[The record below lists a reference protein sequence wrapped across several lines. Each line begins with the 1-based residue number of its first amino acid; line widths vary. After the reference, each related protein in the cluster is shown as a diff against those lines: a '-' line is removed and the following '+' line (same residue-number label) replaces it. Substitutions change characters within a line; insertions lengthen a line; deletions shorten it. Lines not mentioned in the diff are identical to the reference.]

1 MATSS
6 SLMKTTLHNSIA
18 DGLYNEISS
27 RYARYYY
34 FLGRTLTWEAEL
46 TPPTPIDSFAY
57 ELETRNEIITA
68 KEIKPTDVAYV
79 ILRHDWVNGTTY
91 DQFDDQYS
99 TEVQGIN
106 LTSGGYSYGSA
117 PNVYIGSQ
125 GAVTWAANTS
135 YTYGQM
141 LKIVVS
147 ATVQRTYLVTNTGV
161 SGTTAPTHTTG
172 TVLNGTG
179 TLMLQYFAHS
189 DANGTGATAEA
200 TVLDGQVIDIELTAR
215 GTGYTSEPT
224 VVIIGG
230 NGATAVAHAVVTV
243 APSGAQ
249 KLENAIFYV
258 VTDEYNVYQCLD
270 NNNGGSSTVKPT
282 GTSYDAI
289 ETTDG
294 YVWKFLY
301 NIPIALRN
309 KFLTDVYMPVVT
321 ALRDQFYSAG
331 TLKTI
336 RLDQTGSGYTS
347 GSIIVQGDGY
357 ATFEELYLTTKTLTS
372 GGSGYTSATVSISPP
387 FDGVATWSATST
399 VLVNQKLTYQNNI
412 YRVAVGGITGSSGPV
427 HRHNTVKNGTAA
439 LEYIGTTAT
448 AETVITNSTVTVGSF
463 TIGKIYTIASMG
475 TTTSTQWNTIAGT
488 SAITYT
494 VGSVFTAAL
503 AGTGLG
509 NGTATFKTITDL
521 TLYGMINK
529 VQIVGGGS
537 GYASPPVVNFSGGSG
552 TGAAAV
558 AVLQNG
564 SIIRVVVTDPGYDY
578 TSAPTITFGTLWT
591 GLTSLTNIGD
601 QIFFSNRLYTV
612 ASTGFTG
619 SVAPIHVSGTATN
632 SPAFAASTALTLNS
646 TVFVSNRLYKV
657 TTAGTTHASTVPS
670 HTTGTVTNGTAA
682 LLYLGEPATLTYA
695 GTQATA
701 TTSLKYGAGYS
712 AYPTITFSSLSGSG
726 AAGYFSG
733 VKTEASLIPIFAADT
748 LGQQW
753 QASTVYTVGL
763 NVWYSNRLY
772 TVTTAGTS
780 GTTAPSHTSGTLS
793 NGTAKL
799 YFEGLFGELVG
810 VQVDDPGVG
819 YTYANLT
826 VTGDGSGAEVSADLS
841 PGDVNTLQA
850 NIELLTVDGRI
861 INCPV
866 ISGGFGYG
874 AATITITGDG
884 TGATATAVISNGS
897 VQKINMTNYG
907 SGYRY
912 ANVLITGAGYGAKA
926 RAIIGTYGGFG
937 KEALN
942 NLYARTLMFYSNV
955 SRDRNQGF
963 DVNNDYRQLGIIK
976 SPRQYGNTNPLT
988 SVLASACWVIGGIA
1002 NTTLFPVDSI
1012 ITDDA
1017 DNRFRIVT
1025 NTGSGLLVQSIDNAQ
1040 IVAGVNFSNTAG
1052 DLFTV
1057 SSVTPPTIDKY
1068 SGDLLFIDNKQAFT
1082 PTADETVTL
1091 RTVIKF

>member
-34 FLGRTLTWEAEL
+34 FLGRTLTWEDEL

-125 GAVTWAANTS
+125 GAVTWAASTS

-141 LKIVVS
+141 LKVVVS

-179 TLMLQYFAHS
+179 TLMLQYFAHNN
-189 DANGTGATAEA
+189 ANGSGATAEA

-215 GTGYTSEPT
+215 GTGYTSEPSF
-224 VVIIGG
+224 VIIGG
-230 NGATAVAHAVVTV
+230 NGSTAAANAVVTV

-249 KLENAIFYV
+249 KLENAVFYV
-258 VTDEYNVYQCLD
+258 VTDEFNVYQCLD

-282 GTSYDAI
+282 GTSYDAV

-347 GSIIVQGDGY
+347 GSIVVQGDGY

-399 VLVNQKLTYQNNI
+399 VLANQKLTHQNNI
-412 YRVAVGGITGSSGPV
+412 YRVAVAGITGSSGPV

-439 LEYIGTTAT
+439 LEYVGTTAT

-537 GYASPPVVNFSGGSG
+537 GYTSPPVVNFSGGSG
-552 TGAAAV
+552 TSAAAV

-578 TSAPTITFGTLWT
+578 ISAPTITFGTLWT

-682 LLYLGEPATLTYA
+682 LLYLGEPVTLTYA

-712 AYPTITFSSLSGSG
+712 AYPTITFSSQSGSG

-753 QASTVYTVGL
+753 QASTVYTAGL

-793 NGTAKL
+793 NGTTKL

-826 VTGDGSGAEVSADLS
+826 VTGDGSGAEVTADLS

-1002 NTTLFPVDSI
+1002 NTTLFPVDTI
-1012 ITDDA
+1012 ITDDS

-1025 NTGSGLLVQSIDNAQ
+1025 NTGAGLLVQSIDNAQ

-1091 RTVIKF
+1091 RTVIRF